1 VLPRTVATAFS
12 HSCLW
17 VSLQNA
23 QHVHQLEADL
33 QDAQQATEQAEF
45 ERDGAVADTDSAI
58 EEGVHLAQQR
68 DKFENL
74 VQDLVEENEAFKA
87 EAQVSQLSERE
98 CVCVCARF
106 VRACVCACVALLSG
120 YAVPSTIKSLLLTED
135 DRGIFPPTT
144 IAQGTRCY
152 IYIYIWYDCSYLTC
166 YGISVMQLL
175 L

>member
-1 VLPRTVATAFS
+1 LQPQCYFVLPRTVATAFS

-106 VRACVCACVALLSG
+106 VRACVRACVRVLPCCLDTLCLP
-120 YAVPSTIKSLLLTED
+120 PSNHYCSLKMTEGFSLPPQSP
-135 DRGIFPPTT
+135 RGRDAI
-144 IAQGTRCY
+144 Y
-152 IYIYIWYDCSYLTC
+152 IYIYGMTALI
-166 YGISVMQLL
+166 
-175 L
+175 